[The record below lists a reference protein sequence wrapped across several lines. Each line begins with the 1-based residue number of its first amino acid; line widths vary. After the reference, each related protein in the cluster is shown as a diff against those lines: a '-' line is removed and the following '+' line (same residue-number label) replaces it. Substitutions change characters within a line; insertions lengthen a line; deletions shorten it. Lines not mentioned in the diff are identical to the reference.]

1 MGERVEAV
9 IGRAI
14 PWHRNAAWY
23 IVLLEGIVAVAVG
36 LWIVLHPSSARNDV
50 IRLVGVYLA
59 VTGLLGLVGDLR
71 DRDGG
76 IERYAVLRHLL
87 MMAVGVLA
95 AVRPGVTS
103 LIAWGAIL
111 VGLAGLLLL
120 IVARDIGP
128 ARWGV
133 LVVSAVFIVFGFLLF
148 WALATGTFL
157 FAVFGLA
164 LMLAGLL
171 LVTYAVRIVRGHRH
185 SPAVAGSV

>member
-1 MGERVEAV
+1 MGERVEALV
-9 IGRAI
+9 GRAI

-23 IVLLEGIVAVAVG
+23 LVLLEGIVAVVVG

-59 VTGLLGLVGDLR
+59 VTGVLGFVGDLR
-71 DRDGG
+71 EREGG
-76 IERYAVLRHLL
+76 IQRYSVLRHVL
-87 MMAVGVLA
+87 MVAVGVLA
-95 AVRPGVTS
+95 AVRPGVTD

-111 VGLAGLLLL
+111 VGLAGLLLV
-120 IVARDIGP
+120 IVARDMGA

-133 LVVSAVFIVFGFLLF
+133 LVVSAVFLVFGFLLF

-171 LVTYAVRIVRGHRH
+171 LVAYAVRIVRGHRH
-185 SPAVAGSV
+185 APAVAGSL